1 MKKILIITGGN
12 KTKIEDFQ
20 TTANHLNLP
29 VYCASFSELNFNNLS
44 SSPIIMSIGDIPVE
58 EFGLIYIRLI
68 GKRLEE
74 ATLLT
79 RYAREKNIP
88 IVDSLYNDEPMMPS
102 SVAKSVESLKLLQ
115 AGVSMPKTIF
125 GGVEFLRSKSEVNLG
140 FPYVIK
146 STSGRKAREVYAP
159 KTKEEL
165 EALYVDILERE
176 KKGEQFFAQ
185 EFINTTQRVRVFVIE
200 GKAVA
205 AITRPTKWRKR
216 VLEPVDGVIPEGEK
230 KALDP
235 IPENYAQLAIQASRA
250 AGLDISGVDII
261 EDIKTST
268 IYVIEANAAPSWK
281 LVKKDTGMNVE
292 EVILQFLFRRLDSY
306 VAN

>member
-12 KTKIEDFQ
+12 KSKIQDFQ
-20 TTANHLNLP
+20 KTADLLNMP
-29 VYCASFSELNFNNLS
+29 VYCASFSELHFSNLDS
-44 SSPIIMSIGDIPVE
+44 LPIKMFAGDNPIE
-58 EFGLIYIRLI
+58 DFGLIYIRLI

-88 IVDSLYNDEPMMPS
+88 LVDSLYNDEPMMPS

-115 AGVSMPKTIF
+115 AGVPMPKTIF
-125 GGVEFLRSKSEVNLG
+125 GGVEFLKSKSEESLG

-165 EALYVDILERE
+165 EQLYVDILERE

-185 EFINTTQRVRVFVIE
+185 EFINTTQRVRVFVID

-216 VLEPVDGVIPEGEK
+216 VLEPVDGVVPEGEK

-235 IPENYAQLAIQASRA
+235 IPENYALLSIQAAKA
-250 AGLDISGVDII
+250 AGLDISGIDII
-261 EDIKTST
+261 EDIKTNA

-292 EVILQFLFRRLDSY
+292 EVILQFLFKRLEAHDT
-306 VAN
+306 N

>member
-12 KTKIEDFQ
+12 KSKIEDFQ
-20 TTANHLNLP
+20 KTADILHLP
-29 VYCASFSELNFNNLS
+29 VYCASFSELQFNNLN
-44 SSPIIMSIGDIPVE
+44 PHDIQMFVGE
-58 EFGLIYIRLI
+58 HSVKSFSLIYIRLI

-79 RYAREKNIP
+79 RYAREKGIP
-88 IVDSLYNDEPMMPS
+88 LVDALYNDEPMMPS

-115 AGVSMPKTIF
+115 ARVPMPKTIF
-125 GGVEFLRSKSEVNLG
+125 AGVQILQRTAEESFG

-159 KTKEEL
+159 KTKEDLEKLYIEL
-165 EALYVDILERE
+165 LERE

-185 EFINTTQRVRVFVIE
+185 EFVNATQRVRVFVIN

-216 VLEPVDGVIPEGEK
+216 LVEPIDGVIPEGEK
-230 KALDP
+230 SSLNP
-235 IPENYAQLAIQASRA
+235 IPEKYETISIAAAKA
-250 AGLDISGVDII
+250 AGLDISGVDVI
-261 EDIKTST
+261 EDIKTGG

-292 EVILQFLFRRLDSY
+292 QVILEFLFSKLENHDT
-306 VAN
+306 N